1 MKDQN
6 TRPGR
11 RSFLIGTGTAGVAG
25 AAAIVGKGA
34 IKPDAQPAAKPAT
47 DGRGGGY
54 HVTDHVRSYYRST
67 LV

>member
-1 MKDQN
+1 MKDQK
-6 TRPGR
+6 TRPSR

-34 IKPDAQPAAKPAT
+34 LKGEAQPAAKPDS

-54 HVTDHVRSYYRST
+54 HVTDHVRSYYRTT